1 MGNFVPWREATWAL
15 LPSGRSTVGSGARGV
30 PFESPICREGVI
42 YGVRELPAELSAS
55 AVRGGASLAG

>member
-42 YGVRELPAELSAS
+42 YGVRELPVS
-55 AVRGGASLAG
+55 R